1 MTGLR
6 RFPHHSIPGKEV
18 PARKAPLANAR
29 YPAMRRVGVA
39 LPTDIY
45 VAYKTR
51 LAREGRT
58 GESVITELIR
68 VWATDRSN
76 NVDK

>member
-6 RFPHHSIPGKEV
+6 RFPHHGLPGKDDA
-18 PARKAPLANAR
+18 ARKPPLADAR
-29 YPAMRRVGVA
+29 RPAVRRVGVA
-39 LPTDIY
+39 LPIDIY
-45 VAYKTR
+45 VGFRTR

-68 VWATDRSN
+68 AWAAVGSGSM
-76 NVDK
+76 DK